1 MKKTLLLTAAAVLFS
16 FSVQAAPAANQT
28 APAQKET
35 KTVAPYASVKAVYS
49 WEKVKLSDEEGLG
62 SSSFKA
68 PGLNIAVG
76 ADFQGIRAEDG
87 IRAEIE
93 YAYRALKSK
102 TSVEEGGAGKE
113 KFGMQT
119 YMLNGYYDIST
130 GTIVKP
136 YVGAGLGLADIK
148 VKYQDVED
156 LVSIS
161 KTKFA
166 WNLNAGVGF
175 EVAENITVD
184 VGYRY
189 LKVEDVKKNFG
200 DSSTKIKTRANE
212 FSVGVRFD
220 F

>member
-1 MKKTLLLTAAAVLFS
+1 MKKTLLLTTAAVLFS

-28 APAQKET
+28 APAPKET
-35 KTVAPYASVKAVYS
+35 KTIAPYASVKAVYS
-49 WEKVKLSDEEGLG
+49 WEKVKLSDDESPA
-62 SSSFKA
+62 SSTFKA

-102 TSVEEGGAGKE
+102 TSVDEDVVGKE

-119 YMLNGYYDIST
+119 YMLNAYYDIGT
-130 GTIVKP
+130 GTMVKP

-148 VKYQDVED
+148 VKYQDATD
-156 LVSIS
+156 LFSIS

-175 EVAENITVD
+175 EVAENVTVD

-189 LKVEDVKKNFG
+189 LQVEEAKKELL
-200 DSSTKIKTRANE
+200 KIKTRANE
-212 FSVGVRFD
+212 ISVGVRFD

>member
-1 MKKTLLLTAAAVLFS
+1 MKKTLLLTTAAVLFS

-28 APAQKET
+28 ASAPKET
-35 KTVAPYASVKAVYS
+35 KTIAPYASVKAVYS
-49 WEKVKLSDEEGLG
+49 WEKVKLSDDESPA
-62 SSSFKA
+62 SSTFKA

-102 TSVEEGGAGKE
+102 TSVDEDVVGKE

-119 YMLNGYYDIST
+119 YMLNAYYDIGT
-130 GTIVKP
+130 GTMVKP

-148 VKYQDVED
+148 VKYQDAED

-166 WNLNAGVGF
+166 WNLNAGIGF
-175 EVAENITVD
+175 EVAENVTVD

-189 LKVEDVKKNFG
+189 LQVEEAKKELL
-200 DSSTKIKTRANE
+200 KIKTRANE
-212 FSVGVRFD
+212 ISVGVRFD

>member
-1 MKKTLLLTAAAVLFS
+1 
-16 FSVQAAPAANQT
+16 
-28 APAQKET
+28 
-35 KTVAPYASVKAVYS
+35 
-49 WEKVKLSDEEGLG
+49 
-62 SSSFKA
+62 
-68 PGLNIAVG
+68 
-76 ADFQGIRAEDG
+76 
-87 IRAEIE
+87 
-93 YAYRALKSK
+93 
-102 TSVEEGGAGKE
+102 
-113 KFGMQT
+113 
-119 YMLNGYYDIST
+119 MLNGYYDIST

>member
-102 TSVEEGGAGKE
+102 TSVEEGVAGKE

-119 YMLNGYYDIST
+119 YMLNGYYDFAT
-130 GTIVKP
+130 GTKVKP
-136 YVGAGLGLADIK
+136 YIGAGLGLADVK
-148 VKYQDVED
+148 LKYQDPDD
-156 LVSIS
+156 LISIS

-166 WNLNAGVGF
+166 WNLNAGIGM
-175 EVAENITVD
+175 EVSKNMVID
-184 VGYRY
+184 LGYRY
-189 LKVEDVKKNFG
+189 LQVEDFKKDFG
-200 DSSTKIKTRANE
+200 VGSLKFKTHANE
-212 FSVGVRFD
+212 VSLGVRYHF
-220 F
+220 

>member
-16 FSVQAAPAANQT
+16 FSVQAAPAANQS

-35 KTVAPYASVKAVYS
+35 KTIAPYASVKAVYS
-49 WEKVKLSDEEGLG
+49 WEKVKISDDESPA
-62 SSSFKA
+62 SSTFKA

-102 TSVEEGGAGKE
+102 TSVEEDMVGKE

-119 YMLNGYYDIST
+119 YMLNGYYDFST
-130 GTIVKP
+130 GTIAKP
-136 YVGAGLGLADIK
+136 YVGLGLGLADIK
-148 VKYQDVED
+148 VKYEDAED

-166 WNLNAGVGF
+166 WNLGAGVGF

-189 LKVEDVKKNFG
+189 LNVEDVKK
-200 DSSTKIKTRANE
+200 DIAKIKTRANE
-212 FSVGVRFD
+212 VSVGVRFD